1 LPEDDRKSNDALT
14 GSQADAD
21 DHLPD
26 SKQTGWLVKYDAWLR
41 ILARQEIDS
50 RFHGKFSASDA
61 VQQTM
66 IEAWKGRN
74 GFRGEDEAQ
83 RRAWLRQIL
92 AHQLAHLA
100 RQYAG
105 TKKRD
110 VGREVALQQSLARS
124 AAKLE
129 HVLPSN
135 ASSPSD
141 RAIRDEQQL
150 QLANALEQLPEDY
163 RTVIMLRHM
172 DDLPHAE
179 IAHRMARSE
188 GSVRMLWVR
197 ALTQLRDLIE
207 AH

>member
-1 LPEDDRKSNDALT
+1 LTEDDRQSNE
-14 GSQADAD
+14 SPSEPHADVGNHPVASD
-21 DHLPD
+21 R
-26 SKQTGWLVKYDAWLR
+26 TGWLTRYDAWLR
-41 ILARQEIDS
+41 ILARREIDS
-50 RFHGKFSASDA
+50 RFHGKFSASDV

-66 IEAWKGRN
+66 IEAWKGWD

-110 VGREVALQQSLARS
+110 VSREVALQQSLAHS

-129 HVLPSN
+129 HVLPTN

-207 AH
+207 PP